1 MDLSSLEKKINNLF
15 LEKKYNELIELTEK
29 STIPNKRPASMTNI
43 IGISKILKKNRTE
56 EDVSSSLELFKE
68 TFINGDQSVHS
79 LNGLIHLISISI
91 QFTPKYKYLSKFLYL
106 AENYYRNA
114 EKNFSNDERFL
125 TTGLDLFVYL
135 LKFNEVQRI
144 FKKLLSLDKL
154 SKSSVAAYLFN
165 KNYLEDFS
173 QKNHFEATKK
183 YNKYFPKLNVKN
195 LIKKNFDS
203 STKINIG
210 FVSQDYRYN
219 HPIIFFIKDII
230 RKLDRTKFKVYLFSF

>member
-1 MDLSSLEKKINNLF
+1 MDLSSLEKKINKLF
-15 LEKKYNELIELTEK
+15 IKKKYNELIELTEK

-56 EDVSSSLELFKE
+56 QDVSSSLELFKE

-106 AENYYRNA
+106 AENYYRNV

-135 LKFNEVQRI
+135 LKFNIGV
-144 FKKLLSLDKL
+144 S
-154 SKSSVAAYLFN
+154 
-165 KNYLEDFS
+165 
-173 QKNHFEATKK
+173 HF
-183 YNKYFPKLNVKN
+183 V
-195 LIKKNFDS
+195 
-203 STKINIG
+203 
-210 FVSQDYRYN
+210 
-219 HPIIFFIKDII
+219 
-230 RKLDRTKFKVYLFSF
+230 